1 MKILIINNKDS
12 FVYNLVDY
20 VSRIAQCNVT
30 IVPNTFSLNLI
41 EELKPDRIIISPGP
55 GHPQQTGNVIPMIK
69 KYYKRIPILGVC
81 LGHQAIAEAFEA
93 DVKKA
98 KVGPRH
104 GKISNIFHDGK
115 TIYQGIPNPF
125 EGMRYHSLEV
135 VEDSLPDCFEIS
147 SIADDKTIMGIRH
160 KDAPLEGV
168 QFHPES
174 ISTNEGLDILKNF
187 VKINFSEKEE
197 TMAYA

>member
-20 VSRIAQCNVT
+20 VSRIAQCDVT

-41 EELKPDRIIISPGP
+41 EELNPTRIIISPGP

-69 KYYKRIPILGVC
+69 RYYTRIPILGVC
-81 LGHQAIAEAFEA
+81 LGHQAIAEAFGA

-104 GKISNIFHDGK
+104 GKISNIFHDNK
-115 TIYQGIPNPF
+115 TIYHKIPKPF

-135 VEDSLPDCFEIS
+135 AKETLPDCLEIS
-147 SIADDKTIMGIRH
+147 AIADDKTIMGIRH
-160 KDAPLEGV
+160 RIAPLEGV

-174 ISTNEGLDILKNF
+174 ISTKEGLDILKNF
-187 VKINFSEKEE
+187 LDEQIINQKFNSFSS
-197 TMAYA
+197 